1 MAESSILNHLV
12 TNKDIRNTELGSYSV
27 DIAILCLAMWGSNC
41 VEYIQEAH
49 RILDTNGILLV
60 SEPYKRWYDAET
72 QENPLVKLLA
82 KNGFKVNSI
91 KVYVYS
97 SSQGVKCGYSTG
109 W

>member
-1 MAESSILNHLV
+1 MV
-12 TNKDIRNTELGSYSV
+12 TKKDIRNTELDSYSV

-72 QENPLVKLLA
+72 QENRLVKLLE
-82 KNGFKVNSI
+82 KNCFKVKNI
-91 KVYVYS
+91 GEQKFMFI
-97 SSQGVKCGYSTG
+97 QAAKT
-109 W
+109 